1 MAKFKV
7 KNDLQELSLD
17 LLTGQVK
24 KYSTDEA
31 NDILRNAIIDACG
44 GEFNRYTYMDNKG
57 KVFAILAETLQVA
70 VGYTMYEKFS
80 ELADFHNV
88 ALGDTI
94 KFKIEDTSLFKVY
107 TTSKGNR
114 DIDRQKLYGEY
125 LTVSTERIAVK
136 IYEELDRMLSG
147 RINWSTMIQ
156 RVADSMSYEIGK
168 RIYNAV
174 YGAYDIVSAPYKASM
189 SGTFSAS
196 ALETAIAHVE
206 ASTGRTAKV
215 LGTKSMLG
223 KITDA
228 EVTDEMKNTKNK
240 LGHYGVFRGTA
251 LEVLPQGHI
260 AGTDN
265 FAVSDGFLIVVP
277 DGEKIVK
284 VITEG
289 ETIVDDKTTDGN
301 RNDEQVEFYMGEN
314 IGVAAIKSKSYAIL
328 RLA

>member
-125 LTVSTERIAVK
+125 LTVATERIAVK

-156 RVADSMSYEIGK
+156 RVADSMAYEIGK

-189 SGTFSAS
+189 SGTFSAT

-206 ASTGRTAKV
+206 ASTGKPAKV
-215 LGTKSMLG
+215 LGTKKSLA
-223 KITDA
+223 KITTA
-228 EVTDEMKNTKNK
+228 EVSDEMKNTRNQI
-240 LGHYGVFRGTA
+240 GHYGVFKGTA
-251 LEVLPQGHI
+251 LNVLPQGHK
-260 AGTDN
+260 AGTTT
-265 FAVSDGFLIVVP
+265 FAVSDDFLIVIP

-284 VITEG
+284 VILEG
-289 ETIVDDKTTDGN
+289 DVTVEESPQGN
-301 RNDEQVEFYMGEN
+301 ARNDEAMEFFMARKV
-314 IGVAAIKSKSYAIL
+314 GVATITANNYAIV
-328 RLA
+328 RH

>member
-7 KNDLQELSLD
+7 KNDLQQLSLD
-17 LLTGQVK
+17 LYTGQVK

-31 NDILRNAIIDACG
+31 NDMLRNAILDACG
-44 GEFNRYTYMDNKG
+44 GDFNRYSFNQNKYM
-57 KVFAILAETLQVA
+57 VFQILAETLQVA
-70 VGYTMYEKFS
+70 VGHEMYEKFS
-80 ELADFHNV
+80 ELADFHNA

-114 DIDRQKLYGEY
+114 DIDRQKLFGNY
-125 LTVSTERIAVK
+125 LTVATERIAVK

-147 RINWSTMIQ
+147 RIDWSVMVQ
-156 RVADSMSYEIGK
+156 RVADSMAHEVGK

-174 YGAYDIVSAPYKASM
+174 YGAYDVVSAPFKVSM
-189 SGTFSAS
+189 SGTFSAT

-206 ASTGRTAKV
+206 ASTGKVAKV

-223 KITDA
+223 KIVDA
-228 EVTDEMKNTKNK
+228 EVSDEMKNTKNK
-240 LGHYGVFRGTA
+240 IGHYGVWRGTA

-260 AGTDN
+260 AGTTD
-265 FAVSDGFLIVVP
+265 FAINDAFLIVVP

-284 VITEG
+284 VVTEG
-289 ETIVDDKTTDGN
+289 DTIVDDMSTDGT

-314 IGVAAIKSKSYAIL
+314 IGVAAIKANNYAII
-328 RLA
+328 RL